1 MNAVIST
8 TSSSS
13 SPTQGLLSSTVN
25 ASMVHQPN
33 VVATTAG
40 GATVITSNSLGL
52 HDDVIRSPP
61 STPESEQFDD
71 SDLLT
76 NAAVANDEVT
86 QRLMVA
92 GTVGL
97 AAAAAIAT
105 GMFSLQGHKEIIH
118 GVSSYCVNSKLT
130 NCSSRESWVTAC

>member
-1 MNAVIST
+1 
-8 TSSSS
+8 
-13 SPTQGLLSSTVN
+13 
-25 ASMVHQPN
+25 MVHQPN

-76 NAAVANDEVT
+76 NSAVANDEVT

-105 GMFSLQGHKEIIH
+105 GTLEFESIAEPILKLRALTER
-118 GVSSYCVNSKLT
+118 SCVPYPPHALF
-130 NCSSRESWVTAC
+130 

>member
-1 MNAVIST
+1 
-8 TSSSS
+8 
-13 SPTQGLLSSTVN
+13 
-25 ASMVHQPN
+25 MVHQSN

-52 HDDVIRSPP
+52 HEDVIRSPP

-105 GMFSLQGHKEIIH
+105 GMFAL
-118 GVSSYCVNSKLT
+118 VSI
-130 NCSSRESWVTAC
+130 